1 MLPRVTA
8 SLLPLGRVGP
18 ARSAAEIVTA
28 LGLGEARRGGARPRV
43 AAAMIASADGRA
55 AVEGRS
61 VGLGHPADRALLREL
76 RTAVDAILVGP
87 GTLRAERYANL
98 LDDDQRERRAAGG
111 LAPEPIVATIARSGR
126 VPDAIPLFAEPRA
139 RIQVYTEA
147 ADAEIAARGAEVDVH
162 RFPPG
167 GATPVAALE
176 HLANARGARS
186 VLCEGGPTLLRAL
199 VDAGCIDHLLL
210 TLAPL
215 LAGGG
220 APNVLEGEP
229 IDPPA
234 RLELHAV
241 HRADHHLFMHYVPA
255 S

>member
-1 MLPRVTA
+1 VTA
-8 SLLPLGRVGP
+8 SLLPLGPAGP
-18 ARSAAEIVTA
+18 ARSAEEIVAA
-28 LGLGEARRGGARPRV
+28 LGLRDTRPGAARPRV
-43 AAAMIASADGRA
+43 VAAMIASGDGRA
-55 AVEGRS
+55 AVGGRS

-98 LDDDQRERRAAGG
+98 LDDDQRERRVARG
-111 LAPEPIVATIARSGR
+111 LEPEPIVATIARSGR
-126 VPDAIPLFAEPRA
+126 VPDEIPLFAEPRA

-147 ADAEIAARGAEVDVH
+147 ADAEVAARGAAVEVH
-162 RFPPG
+162 RFPSGG
-167 GATPVAALE
+167 GAPGAALG
-176 HLANARGARS
+176 HLAAALGVRS

-199 VDAGCIDHLLL
+199 VAAACVDHLLL
-210 TLAPL
+210 TLSPL

-220 APNVLEGEP
+220 APNVLEGGP
-229 IDPPA
+229 LDPPV

>member
-1 MLPRVTA
+1 VTA
-8 SLLPLGRVGP
+8 SLLPLGPVGP

-28 LGLGEARRGGARPRV
+28 LGLGETRPRGARPRV

-55 AVEGRS
+55 AVQGRS

-98 LDDDQRERRAAGG
+98 LDTDQRERRVGRG
-111 LAPEPIVATIARSGR
+111 LHPEPIVATIARSGR
-126 VPDAIPLFAEPRA
+126 VPDEIPLFAEPRA
-139 RIQVYTEA
+139 RIQIYAEA
-147 ADAEIAARGAEVDVH
+147 VDAEVAARGAEVAVH
-162 RFPPG
+162 RFRPG
-167 GATPVAALE
+167 EATPVSALE
-176 HLANARGARS
+176 HLATVRGVRS

-199 VDAGCIDHLLL
+199 VAAACIDHLLL

-215 LAGGG
+215 LAGGA
-220 APNVLEGEP
+220 APNILEGEP
-229 IDPPA
+229 LDPLA
-234 RLELHAV
+234 RLDLHAV
-241 HRADHHLFMHYVPA
+241 HRADHHLFIHYVPR

>member
-1 MLPRVTA
+1 VTG
-8 SLLPLGRVGP
+8 SLLPLGPVGP
-18 ARSAAEIVTA
+18 ARAAAEVVAA
-28 LGLGEARRGGARPRV
+28 LGLGETRPGAARPRV
-43 AAAMIASADGRA
+43 AAAMIASGDGRA

-76 RTAVDAILVGP
+76 RAAVDAILVGP

-98 LDDDQRERRAAGG
+98 LDDDQRERRVARG
-111 LAPEPIVATIARSGR
+111 LEPEPIVATIARSGR
-126 VPDAIPLFAEPRA
+126 VPDEIPLFAEPRA

-147 ADAEIAARGAEVDVH
+147 ADADAEVAARGAAVAVH

-167 GATPVAALE
+167 GASPGAALG
-176 HLANARGARS
+176 HLAAVRGVRS

-199 VDAGCIDHLLL
+199 VEAACVDHLLL

-215 LAGGG
+215 LAGGA
-220 APNVLEGEP
+220 APNVVEGAAL
-229 IDPPA
+229 DPPVP
-234 RLELHAV
+234 LELRAV

>member
-1 MLPRVTA
+1 VTA
-8 SLLPLGRVGP
+8 SLLPLGPVGP
-18 ARSAAEIVTA
+18 ARSAAEIVAA
-28 LGLGEARRGGARPRV
+28 LGLSEPRPGRARPCV

-55 AVEGRS
+55 AVSGRS

-98 LDDDQRERRAAGG
+98 LDDDQRERRVALG
-111 LAPEPIVATIARSGR
+111 LEPEPIVATIARSGR
-126 VPDAIPLFAEPRA
+126 VPDEIPLFAEPRA

-147 ADAEIAARGAEVDVH
+147 AAAEVAARGADVDVH
-162 RFPPG
+162 RFPSG
-167 GATPVAALE
+167 GARPDAALA
-176 HLANARGARS
+176 HLAGSRGARS

-199 VDAGCIDHLLL
+199 VAGACVDHLLL

-215 LAGGG
+215 VAGGD
-220 APNVLEGEP
+220 APNVLEGEAL
-229 IDPPA
+229 DPPA
-234 RLELHAV
+234 RLGLRAV
-241 HRADHHLFMHYVPA
+241 HRAGDHLFMHYVPV

>member
-1 MLPRVTA
+1 MTA
-8 SLLPLGRVGP
+8 SLLPLGPVGI

-28 LGLGEARRGGARPRV
+28 LGLGEPRPRGARPGV

-55 AVEGRS
+55 AVQGRS

-98 LDDDQRERRAAGG
+98 LDDDQRERRVARG

-126 VPDAIPLFAEPRA
+126 VPDEIPLFAEPRA

-147 ADAEIAARGAEVDVH
+147 ADAEVAARGAEVAVH
-162 RFPPG
+162 RFRPG
-167 GATPVAALE
+167 DATPVAALE
-176 HLANARGARS
+176 HLATARGVRS

-199 VDAGCIDHLLL
+199 VAAACIDHLLL

-229 IDPPA
+229 LDPPA
-234 RLELHAV
+234 RLGLHAV